1 MVSQNHGILVNTNR
15 HTCYFPD
22 FCLFAPPEANT
33 TIGDSEGVEVAWC
46 TKKGHGARLIPEGT
60 LQGVQLVQSPG
71 YVQIVGFIDQ
81 TKLNIA
87 TGDYG
92 GELDSGGQ
100 DGVSVNDL
108 ISVIVFLT
116 SISVVTLLAVCCTQ
130 TLSLPTTVTT
140 PLTSRA
146 STGPSSFFLF
156 AVLIS

>member
-1 MVSQNHGILVNTNR
+1 MVAVLSRVTTSAIRPRKLRILCVKLVSSTTSTVSQNHGIFVHTNR
-15 HTCYFPD
+15 HTCYFSD

-100 DGVSVNDL
+100 DGVSVIIL
-108 ISVIVFLT
+108 IFWHCFDIY
-116 SISVVTLLAVCCTQ
+116 
-130 TLSLPTTVTT
+130 
-140 PLTSRA
+140 
-146 STGPSSFFLF
+146 
-156 AVLIS
+156 